1 MSKRTNGDDFMT
13 ATCLDRPNPEVLR
26 KEAEAFLTKFPRI
39 EHLDALFLDINGIL
53 RGKRYPRTEIPH
65 LFEKGMLMP
74 YSAMIV
80 DVTGNTSDAG
90 GVGFSDGDPDGVMY
104 AVPGTLV
111 PVPWAHEPTAQCI
124 VSFDG
129 TNGGKEFL
137 EARNILRRVEARLNA
152 DGLYT
157 VCAMELEFYLIDPQ
171 RTPDGRPQAPISP
184 ATGEREISTQVY
196 GMEELEDYSAVLSD
210 IEKTC
215 HAQGIP
221 AYTASAEYAAG
232 QFEVN
237 LKHSSPAVSAADHAA
252 LLCRVVRNVALEH
265 GFRATFMAK
274 PFLDQA
280 GNGLHMH
287 VSVCDKDGIN
297 LFANGDDP
305 HANMI
310 LRHAI
315 GGMQAGLFESMAV
328 FAPCINAYRRYQSNI
343 YVPMGKT
350 WGVNNRSLAFRIPLS
365 EGSARRI
372 EHRVAGADANPYLA
386 LAAVLASLH
395 YGIVHEIDPGEATS
409 GNGGVEPDV
418 DFPRTIEDSLTAFS
432 EGAIL
437 RDYFGEWYCDIYQ
450 LTKIA
455 EVTSFRDYISKR
467 EYDWYL

>member
-1 MSKRTNGDDFMT
+1 MIVH
-13 ATCLDRPNPEVLR
+13 NPEAAR
-26 KEAEAFLTKFPRI
+26 KEAEVFLDAHPRI
-39 EHLDALFLDINGIL
+39 QHLDALFVDINGIM
-53 RGKRYPRTEIPH
+53 RGKRYPRVEVPH

-74 YSAMIV
+74 YSAMVV

-90 GVGFSDGDPDGVMY
+90 GVGFSDGDPDGIMFPVSE
-104 AVPGTLV
+104 TLT

-129 TNGGKEFL
+129 SNGGKEFL
-137 EARNILRRVEARLNA
+137 EPRNILERVDTRLRA
-152 DGLYT
+152 DGLNA
-157 VCAMELEFYLIDPQ
+157 VCALELEFYLIDPQ

-215 HAQGIP
+215 HAQGVP
-221 AYTASAEYAAG
+221 AYTASAEYASG

-237 LKHSSPAVSAADHAA
+237 LKHSTSAVAAADHAA

-280 GNGLHMH
+280 GNGLHIH
-287 VSVCDKDGIN
+287 TSVMDNDGNN
-297 LFANGDDP
+297 LFSDSENPLANP
-305 HANMI
+305 L
-310 LRHAI
+310 LRHAV
-315 GGMQAGLFESMAV
+315 GGLQAGLFESMAV
-328 FAPCINAYRRYQSNI
+328 FAPCINAYRRYQPNI

-350 WGVNNRSLAFRIPLS
+350 WGLNNRSLAFRVPLGDS
-365 EGSARRI
+365 GARRI
-372 EHRVAGADANPYLA
+372 EHRVSGADANPYLS
-386 LAAVLASLH
+386 LAAVLAGLH
-395 YGIVHEIDPGEATS
+395 HGIANEIDPGEANT
-409 GNGGVEPDV
+409 GNAGAEPDP
-418 DFPRTIEDSLTAFS
+418 DFPLTIEDALAAFN
-432 EGAIL
+432 EGEIL
-437 RDYFGEWYCDIYQ
+437 RDYFGEWYSDIYH

>member
-1 MSKRTNGDDFMT
+1 MT
-13 ATCLDRPNPEVLR
+13 SPNRADAR
-26 KEAEAFLTKFPRI
+26 KEAEAFLKSHPKI
-39 EHLDALFLDINGIL
+39 EHLDALFQDINGIM
-53 RGKRYPRTEIPH
+53 RGKRYPRAEIVH
-65 LFEKGMLMP
+65 LYEKGMLMP
-74 YSAMIV
+74 YSAMVV
-80 DVTGNTSDAG
+80 DVTGNTSNAG
-90 GVGFSDGDPDGVMY
+90 GVGFDDGDPDGMMFP
-104 AVPGTLV
+104 VPNTLV
-111 PVPWAHEPTAQCI
+111 PVPWAHEPTAQCL
-124 VSFDG
+124 VSFDDS
-129 TNGGKEFL
+129 NGGKEML
-137 EARNILRRVEARLNA
+137 EPRNILEKVDNILRA
-152 DGLYT
+152 DGLNA
-157 VCAMELEFYLIDPQ
+157 VCAMELEFYLIDPV

-215 HAQGIP
+215 HAQGVP

-237 LKHSSPAVSAADHAA
+237 LKHTASAVVAADHAA

-287 VSVCDKDGIN
+287 MSLVDNKGKN
-297 LFANGDDP
+297 LFDGGSDTDANP
-305 HANMI
+305 M

-315 GGMQAGLFESMAV
+315 GGLQTALFESMAV
-328 FAPCINAYRRYQSNI
+328 FAPCINAYRRYMLNI
-343 YVPMGKT
+343 YVPMGPT
-350 WGVNNRSLAFRIPLS
+350 WGVNNRSLAFRIPL
-365 EGSARRI
+365 GDGVNTRI

-386 LAAVLASLH
+386 LAAVLAGAH
-395 YGIVHEIDPGEATS
+395 YGITHKIDPGEPQT
-409 GNGGVEPDV
+409 GNAGAEPDER
-418 DFPRTIEDSLTAFS
+418 FPRTIEEALAAFT
-432 EGAIL
+432 EAEVL
-437 RDYFGEWYCDIYQ
+437 PKYFGEWYSEIYH

>member
-1 MSKRTNGDDFMT
+1 MKSH
-13 ATCLDRPNPEVLR
+13 NPETAR
-26 KEAEAFLTKFPRI
+26 SEAEAFLDAHPRVQ
-39 EHLDALFLDINGIL
+39 HVDALFVDINGIM
-53 RGKRYPRTEIPH
+53 RGKRYPRAEVPH

-74 YSAMIV
+74 YSAMVV

-90 GVGFSDGDPDGVMY
+90 GVGFSDGDPDGTMFP
-104 AVPGTLV
+104 VPGTLA

-124 VSFDG
+124 VSFNDS
-129 TNGGKEFL
+129 NGGKEFL
-137 EARNILRRVEARLNA
+137 EPRNILERVDERLRA
-152 DGLYT
+152 DGLNA
-157 VCAMELEFYLIDPQ
+157 VCALELEFYLIDTQ

-215 HAQGIP
+215 HAQGVP

-237 LKHSSPAVSAADHAA
+237 LKHSSPAVVAADHAA

-280 GNGLHMH
+280 GNGLHIH
-287 VSVCDKDGIN
+287 TSVLDNEGNN
-297 LFANGDDP
+297 LFSDGDDP
-305 HANMI
+305 LTNAM
-310 LRHAI
+310 LRHAV
-315 GGMQAGLFESMAV
+315 GGMQAALFESMAV
-328 FAPCINAYRRYQSNI
+328 FAPCINGYRRYQPNI

-350 WGVNNRSLAFRIPLS
+350 WGLNNRSLAFRVPLGDN
-365 EGSARRI
+365 GSRRI

-386 LAAVLASLH
+386 LAAVLAGLH
-395 YGIVHEIDPGEATS
+395 HGIVNKLDPGEANT
-409 GNGGVEPDV
+409 GNAGAEPDPG
-418 DFPRTIEDSLTAFS
+418 FPRTIEEGLVAFKDG
-432 EGAIL
+432 EIL
-437 RDYFGEWYCDIYQ
+437 RDYFGDMYADIYH
-450 LTKIA
+450 LTKVA
-455 EVTSFRDYISKR
+455 EVTGFRDYISKR

>member
-1 MSKRTNGDDFMT
+1 MKSH
-13 ATCLDRPNPEVLR
+13 NPETAR
-26 KEAEAFLTKFPRI
+26 SEAEAFLDAHPRVQ
-39 EHLDALFLDINGIL
+39 HVDALFVDINGIM
-53 RGKRYPRTEIPH
+53 RGKRYPRAEVPH

-74 YSAMIV
+74 YSAMVV

-90 GVGFSDGDPDGVMY
+90 GVGFSDGDPDGTMFPVS
-104 AVPGTLV
+104 GTLA

-124 VSFDG
+124 VSFDDS
-129 TNGGKEFL
+129 NGGKEFL
-137 EARNILRRVEARLNA
+137 EPRNILERIDERLRA
-152 DGLYT
+152 DGLNA
-157 VCAMELEFYLIDPQ
+157 VCALELEFYLIDTQ

-215 HAQGIP
+215 HAQGVP

-237 LKHSSPAVSAADHAA
+237 LKHSSPAVVAADHAA

-280 GNGLHMH
+280 GNGLHIH
-287 VSVCDKDGIN
+287 TSVLDNAGEN
-297 LFANGDDP
+297 LFSTGEDP
-305 HANMI
+305 LNNAM
-310 LRHAI
+310 LRHAV
-315 GGMQAGLFESMAV
+315 GGMQAALFESMAV
-328 FAPCINAYRRYQSNI
+328 FAPCINGYRRYQPNI

-350 WGVNNRSLAFRIPLS
+350 WGLNNRSLAFRLPLGDN
-365 EGSARRI
+365 GSRRI

-386 LAAVLASLH
+386 LAAVLAGLH
-395 YGIVHEIDPGEATS
+395 HGITNKLDPGEANT
-409 GNGGVEPDV
+409 GNAGAEPDPG
-418 DFPRTIEDSLTAFS
+418 FPRTIEEGLVAFKD
-432 EGAIL
+432 GDIL
-437 RDYFGEWYCDIYQ
+437 CDYFGEMYYEIYH
-450 LTKIA
+450 LTKVA
-455 EVTSFRDYISKR
+455 EVTGFRDYISKR

>member
-1 MSKRTNGDDFMT
+1 MKSH
-13 ATCLDRPNPEVLR
+13 NPEAAR
-26 KEAEAFLTKFPRI
+26 SEAEAFLDAHPRVQ
-39 EHLDALFLDINGIL
+39 HVDALFVDINGIM
-53 RGKRYPRTEIPH
+53 RGKRYPRADVPH

-74 YSAMIV
+74 YSAMVV

-90 GVGFSDGDPDGVMY
+90 GVGFSDGDPDGTMFPVS
-104 AVPGTLV
+104 GTLA

-124 VSFDG
+124 VSFNDS
-129 TNGGKEFL
+129 NGGKEFL
-137 EARNILRRVEARLNA
+137 EPRNILERVDERLRA
-152 DGLYT
+152 DGLNA
-157 VCAMELEFYLIDPQ
+157 VCALELEFYLIDTQ

-215 HAQGIP
+215 HAQGVP

-237 LKHSSPAVSAADHAA
+237 LKHSSPAVVAADHAA

-280 GNGLHMH
+280 GNGLHIH
-287 VSVCDKDGIN
+287 TSVLDNEGNN
-297 LFANGDDP
+297 LFSDGDDP
-305 HANMI
+305 LTNAM
-310 LRHAI
+310 LRHAV
-315 GGMQAGLFESMAV
+315 GGMQAALFESMAV
-328 FAPCINAYRRYQSNI
+328 FAPCINGYRRYQPNI

-350 WGVNNRSLAFRIPLS
+350 WGLNNRSLAFRVPLGDN
-365 EGSARRI
+365 GSRRI

-386 LAAVLASLH
+386 LAAVLAGLH
-395 YGIVHEIDPGEATS
+395 HGIVNKLDPGEANT
-409 GNGGVEPDV
+409 GNAGAEPDPG
-418 DFPRTIEDSLTAFS
+418 FPRTIEEGLVAFK
-432 EGAIL
+432 EGEIL
-437 RDYFGEWYCDIYQ
+437 CDYFGAMYADIYH
-450 LTKIA
+450 LTKVA
-455 EVTSFRDYISKR
+455 EVTGFRDYISKR